1 MFHALPSVSTILT
14 LFFFVDNNVL
24 GFIPL
29 AVDNSTAEDP
39 EEGPNSKRKRRLSV
53 KGLELQQSEK
63 GKKGSTKNK
72 SLGKS
77 TKSSAKKMESAN
89 GNSSAFDDEAT
100 EDDEINIDS

>member
-1 MFHALPSVSTILT
+1 M
-14 LFFFVDNNVL
+14 DNNVL

-63 GKKGSTKNK
+63 VQKRSKNK
-72 SLGKS
+72 SKS

-100 EDDEINIDS
+100 EDDEINIS

>member
-1 MFHALPSVSTILT
+1 M
-14 LFFFVDNNVL
+14 DNNVL

-63 GKKGSTKNK
+63 VQKRSKNK
-72 SLGKS
+72 SIKS

-100 EDDEINIDS
+100 EDDEINII

>member
-1 MFHALPSVSTILT
+1 M
-14 LFFFVDNNVL
+14 DNNVL

-39 EEGPNSKRKRRLSV
+39 EEGPNPKRKRRLSV

-72 SLGKS
+72 SNGKS
-77 TKSSAKKMESAN
+77 TKSSAKKMESTN